1 MMDGFSKNIRKF
13 SRKFF
18 FLVVIFAIF
27 CGISGA
33 GVKYMFSDTAIRT
46 GDYLFIK
53 VISLQNKNGNIDS
66 NFDYAGFWRSSAN
79 IDKFISSVSKED
91 FDFTKIDSAWNRK
104 SRSQQIDWIRNYIM
118 VSSFRG
124 NVYEIGFK
132 FDGNITP
139 DTVYMNSH
147 LGILCDQ
154 LVEQSEKALKEA
166 MTEVS
171 FQTISTSDI
180 YPSVVPVDRRKA
192 AIKYGI
198 LGFVVGI
205 IAAEIMVALTVLRRK
220 NSA

>member
-1 MMDGFSKNIRKF
+1 MI
-13 SRKFF
+13 
-18 FLVVIFAIF
+18 
-27 CGISGA
+27 
-33 GVKYMFSDTAIRT
+33 
-46 GDYLFIK
+46 
-53 VISLQNKNGNIDS
+53 QNKTGNVDN
-66 NFDYAGFWRSSAN
+66 NFDYVGFWRSTAN
-79 IDKFISSVSKED
+79 IDKFLSSVSSTD
-91 FDFTKIDSAWNRK
+91 FDFSKIDSAWNRK
-104 SRSQQIDWIRNYIM
+104 NRSQQIDWIRNSII

-154 LVEQSEKALKEA
+154 LVKQSEKALKEA

>member
-79 IDKFISSVSKED
+79 IDKF
-91 FDFTKIDSAWNRK
+91 RK

-154 LVEQSEKALKEA
+154 LVKQSEKALKEA

>member
-1 MMDGFSKNIRKF
+1 
-13 SRKFF
+13 
-18 FLVVIFAIF
+18 
-27 CGISGA
+27 
-33 GVKYMFSDTAIRT
+33 MFSDTAIRT

-53 VISLQNKNGNIDS
+53 VISLQNKNGNIDN

-124 NVYEIGFK
+124 
-132 FDGNITP
+132 ITP

-154 LVEQSEKALKEA
+154 LVKQSEKALKEA